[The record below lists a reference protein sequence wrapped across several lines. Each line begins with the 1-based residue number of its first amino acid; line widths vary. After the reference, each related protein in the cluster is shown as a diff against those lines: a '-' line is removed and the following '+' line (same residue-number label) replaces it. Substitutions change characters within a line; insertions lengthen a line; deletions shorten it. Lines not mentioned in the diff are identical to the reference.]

1 MVNAAIK
8 ECKSPI
14 KSVNRGND
22 LDTPIPKRKKF
33 WFQVLKQYF
42 CLSLQLG
49 VNKFI
54 YIVLFFILKTV
65 FK

>member
-22 LDTPIPKRKKF
+22 LDTPIPKRKKKRKRI
-33 WFQVLKQYF
+33 L
-42 CLSLQLG
+42 
-49 VNKFI
+49 
-54 YIVLFFILKTV
+54 LFVSSIRR
-65 FK
+65 